1 MLKSKMVSE
10 LGGVTLFI
18 ISSMYSSKLPSLELI
33 EIPFPSPG
41 SLFQKYSAP
50 VINED
55 DCEKETI
62 PQQKENTIYS
72 KGLSNF

>member
-1 MLKSKMVSE
+1 MVSE

-18 ISSMYSSKLPSLELI
+18 ISSIYSSKAPSLAFI
-33 EIPFPSPG
+33 EVPFPSPG
-41 SLFQKYSAP
+41 SVFQKYSAS
-50 VINED
+50 VINEE

-62 PQQKENTIYS
+62 PQQNENTIYR

>member
-10 LGGVTLFI
+10 FGGVILFI
-18 ISSMYSSKLPSLELI
+18 ISSMYSSKLPSLALI
-33 EIPFPSPG
+33 EIPFHSPG

-62 PQQKENTIYS
+62 PQQNENTIYS